1 MRVVS
6 GRAIINPRNP
16 RSAPHTDSDR
26 RRIAGFSPMALP
38 ITFGVTTMS
47 VMICTMMK
55 TASALRK
62 MAQKFSPVSAA
73 FRMAKK
79 TVGMRAKEWR

>member
-1 MRVVS
+1 
-6 GRAIINPRNP
+6 
-16 RSAPHTDSDR
+16 
-26 RRIAGFSPMALP
+26 MALP

-47 VMICTMMK
+47 VIICTMIK
-55 TASALRK
+55 TARALRK